1 MPFTF
6 FPVNL
11 PSPMKKAIIVFQKF
25 PEPGK
30 VKTRLASSIGAEK
43 ATRIYTYLLAYTHDL
58 LKSNSSDILVFHE
71 GPIDQNDYP
80 EEYYKFYPQEGED
93 LGGKMNKAFVSA
105 FKEGYE
111 KVLIIGTDCHEL
123 RNKHLEEAL
132 NALETHDLV
141 LGPAFDGGYYLI
153 GLKKIYPGLFKNITW
168 STPSVLSQTI
178 SRAKTAKLKTFLLEK
193 LNDIDE
199 YRDLDDTLESL
210 L

>member
-1 MPFTF
+1 
-6 FPVNL
+6 
-11 PSPMKKAIIVFQKF
+11 MKQAIIVFQKF

-43 ATRIYTYLLAYTHDL
+43 ATFIYTYLLAYTHNL
-58 LKSNSSDILVFHE
+58 LKSTAADILVFHE
-71 GPIDQNDYP
+71 GPIDQKDYP
-80 EEYYKFYPQEGED
+80 LENYRFYPQEGND
-93 LGGKMNKAFVSA
+93 LGEKMYTAFVRA

-123 RNKHLEEAL
+123 KNNHLEQAF
-132 NALETHDLV
+132 NALETHDLI

-153 GLKKIYPGLFKNITW
+153 GLKKVEPLLFKNIQW
-168 STPSVLSQTI
+168 STAAVLSQTI
-178 SRAKTAKLKTFLLEK
+178 FRADTVKMKTFLLEK

-199 YRDLDDTLESL
+199 YKDLNHTLKNL